1 MNVKLVESLVQVIE
15 ALSDEERSLLQARL
29 DRRQVWK
36 LNQQRLSTIH
46 KRIRQ
51 QKRQHRQDVPVE
63 DLIYEARQQ
72 RDEQELSAKLLTG
85 FTF

>member
-1 MNVKLVESLVQVIE
+1 MLYMNVKLIESLVQVIE
-15 ALSDEERSLLQARL
+15 ALSEEERSLLQAKL

-51 QKRQHRQDVPVE
+51 QKGGHLQDVPIE
-63 DLIYEARQQ
+63 DLIHEARQQ
-72 RDEQELSAKLLTG
+72 RDEQEMKVC
-85 FTF
+85 FPD